1 MIEPKR
7 IKQFRLSITKD
18 IPKFPNDK
26 ATKQA
31 LEAKSLP
38 NLLIDY
44 INLASRLIVPRPR
57 TISIEPTAT
66 NDPRWK
72 ALSASITTF
81 LDKVKKGGD
90 LTPHLSLDAHT
101 RGYTLAASKKG
112 ADVDRWADKDFL
124 LTVMGYHHFHLGLT
138 MEAAGHA
145 ARTNEVLFASVTRE
159 HFDVVAL
166 FDHSVF
172 EVDHAPTA
180 IMNSERQRLW
190 NIFDQRT
197 MRGVPPGSVV
207 IPSMVTTS
215 GHALHFVTMADYY
228 AQIVR
233 KLDPKLDDKDY
244 VAGFYRN
251 SGMPVPEKPKLRW
264 HLHYLDIGLLD
275 ETAGVLFVLK
285 YGPN

>member
-1 MIEPKR
+1 MVESKR
-7 IKQFRLSITKD
+7 IKKFRLSIVRD

-31 LEAKSLP
+31 LETKSLS

-44 INLASRLIVPRPR
+44 INWASRLIVPRPR
-57 TISIEPTAT
+57 TISIEPAAT
-66 NDPRWK
+66 DDSRWK
-72 ALSASITTF
+72 PLSAEITAF
-81 LDKVKKGGD
+81 LDKVRKGED
-90 LTPHLSLDAHT
+90 LTPQLSLDAHT
-101 RGYTLAASKKG
+101 RGYTPAASKTG
-112 ADVDRWADKDFL
+112 AGVDRWSDKDFL

-138 MEAAGHA
+138 LEAAGHA
-145 ARTNEVLFASVTRE
+145 VRTNEVLFAAVTRE

-172 EVDHAPTA
+172 EVDHAPSA
-180 IMNSERQRLW
+180 VMNSERQRLW
-190 NIFDQRT
+190 KIFDQRT

-207 IPSMVTTS
+207 IPSMITTS

-228 AQIVR
+228 ADIVR
-233 KLDPKLDDKDY
+233 EIDPKLDDKEY
-244 VAGFYRN
+244 VAGFYRD
-251 SGMPVPEKPKLRW
+251 SGIQVPAKPKLRW

>member
-1 MIEPKR
+1 MTESKR
-7 IKQFRLSITKD
+7 IKQFRLSIVRD

-31 LEAKSLP
+31 LEAKSLSA
-38 NLLIDY
+38 LLIDY
-44 INLASRLIVPRPR
+44 MNWASRLVAPRPR
-57 TISIEPTAT
+57 SVTIEPTAT

-72 ALSASITTF
+72 NLSAEITAF
-81 LDKVKKGGD
+81 LEKVRKGED

-101 RGYTLAASKKG
+101 LGYTPAASKKEAG
-112 ADVDRWADKDFL
+112 VDRWADKDFL

-138 MEAAGHA
+138 IEVAGHA
-145 ARTNEVLFASVTRE
+145 TRTNEVLFASVTRE

-172 EVDHAPTA
+172 EVDHAPTT

-207 IPSMVTTS
+207 IPAMVTTS
-215 GHALHFVTMADYY
+215 GHALHFVTMANYY
-228 AQIVR
+228 ARIVR
-233 KLDPKLDDKDY
+233 EIDPKLDDKDY
-244 VAGFYRN
+244 VAGLYRD
-251 SGMPVPEKPKLRW
+251 SGMPVPAKPKLRW

-275 ETAGVLFVLK
+275 ETARVLLVLK
-285 YGPN
+285 HGPN